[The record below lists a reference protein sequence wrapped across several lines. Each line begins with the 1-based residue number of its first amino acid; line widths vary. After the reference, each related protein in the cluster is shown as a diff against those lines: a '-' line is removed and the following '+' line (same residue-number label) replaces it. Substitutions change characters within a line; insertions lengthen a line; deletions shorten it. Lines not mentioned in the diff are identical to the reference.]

1 MKTLGVGTIV
11 RPNLLNVSR
20 GEMEPLQA
28 LEILGAFRI
37 TNSAGA
43 FGWVHTHVLC

>member
-1 MKTLGVGTIV
+1 MFLDGRAEGD
-11 RPNLLNVSR
+11 
-20 GEMEPLQA
+20 
-28 LEILGAFRI
+28 EILGAFRI